1 MEVTKFTKKATFK
14 QVIELK
20 SENVN
25 VSGYLTFMVCDDTK
39 CLPPTDVE
47 FEFNFGEPQ
56 KVILKITKLIFKI
69 LKNQI

>member
-20 SENVN
+20 AENVN

-47 FEFNFGEPQ
+47 FEFNLVNPQ
-56 KVILKITKLIFKI
+56 KIILKITKLIFKI